1 MLAEQKSSRLKS
13 AKRVTYR
20 TRRAMNLAAAVDAAS
35 NPTLHRIA
43 ASAASPHFKLDAHYR
58 IAAREPGAVR
68 RD

>member
-1 MLAEQKSSRLKS
+1 
-13 AKRVTYR
+13 
-20 TRRAMNLAAAVDAAS
+20 MNLAAAVDAAS